1 MFRRIILED
10 WTNIVPIVSFA
21 IFFVVFAY
29 ATVRALKLAE
39 RHREHLETLPLDDPT
54 DSSPHSSH
62 PTY

>member
-10 WTNIVPIVSFA
+10 WTSIVPIISFA

-39 RHREHLETLPLDDPT
+39 RHREHLETLPLDDHS
-54 DSSPHSSH
+54 DSTHPSH
-62 PTY
+62 PTP